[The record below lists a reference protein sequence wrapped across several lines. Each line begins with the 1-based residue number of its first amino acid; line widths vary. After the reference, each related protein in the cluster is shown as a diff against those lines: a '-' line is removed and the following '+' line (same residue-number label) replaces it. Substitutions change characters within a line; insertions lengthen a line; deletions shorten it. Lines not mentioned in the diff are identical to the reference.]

1 MANKIININSQ
12 QTTLNKNKVINSPIY
27 LDISMLSKQV
37 NEKNKIDN
45 LKDLKAIFNSLHNIF
60 HWIPGERI
68 LNPEFG
74 SNIHSLL
81 YNGITEFNKE
91 QIAAEIQQSISKWEP
106 RVSIV
111 KIVDMTDINDVE
123 NNTIRLDIIFTVPSL
138 NNNE

>member
-1 MANKIININSQ
+1 
-12 QTTLNKNKVINSPIY
+12 
-27 LDISMLSKQV
+27 MLSKQV

-111 KIVDMTDINDVE
+111 KIVDMTDINDTE
-123 NNTIRLDIIFTVPSL
+123 NNTIRLDVIFTVPSL